1 VTLVSGPTAL
11 PSPLAVRR
19 VSVLTAEEMLR
30 ACEAALPV
38 DAAVLVARVADWRP
52 ELWRTSKMKK
62 GSGPPEIRLV
72 ENPDILA
79 RLSQPARAAAA
90 GGGLRRRDRRHRGQR
105 RAKLERKGCDWI
117 LANNVGEPGV
127 LGGEENTVTLISR
140 EGAERWP
147 RATKSDVADKL
158 ARRIAEALRP

>member
-1 VTLVSGPTAL
+1 
-11 PSPLAVRR
+11 
-19 VSVLTAEEMLR
+19 MLR

-38 DAAVLVARVADWRP
+38 DAAVLVAAVADWRP
-52 ELWRTSKMKK
+52 EVVADSKMKK

-79 RLSQPARAAAA
+79 RLSQLGPERPRLVVGFAAETDDIEANA
-90 GGGLRRRDRRHRGQR
+90 

-117 LANNVGEPGV
+117 LANNIGEPGV

-147 RATKSDVADKL
+147 RATKSDVAEKL
-158 ARRIAEALRP
+158 ARRIAEALS